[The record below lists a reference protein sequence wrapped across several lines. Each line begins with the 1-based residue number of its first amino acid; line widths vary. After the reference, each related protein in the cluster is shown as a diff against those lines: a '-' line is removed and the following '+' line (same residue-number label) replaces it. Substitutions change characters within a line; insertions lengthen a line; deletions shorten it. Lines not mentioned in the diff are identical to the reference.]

1 MERIKIHFNNQFF
14 IDKSSKTKIITY
26 QAFKYDE
33 KHKNYGFYNKYEK
46 IKLGVQLCD
55 FLNTDFRSLES
66 AEAFIDKYSI
76 ATIADFSNI
85 EIYQCYDE
93 NEYQEMVKEVVNAVA
108 NKLEKFKKAFIEDI
122 KYIYNLNDLEE
133 LNNLSPAQRLHI
145 LRDSKKESEVLKI
158 YDSKNLKLCF
168 NNFGNFATF
177 SITKEEDAQ
186 EIAKYV
192 DKDKLSPY
200 CFTSTNIIQ
209 SFIIELFEI
218 TLIDNIE
225 IKQCKNCGKYF
236 VPDNR
241 SDEIYCSNIYE
252 NGKTCKEVGHFRTQQ
267 KLMQLNDDL
276 RIYRNVYQKL
286 LLRTRRNPDNTQ
298 YEDEFEQ
305 FKQKNIELKEKINKG
320 EMTQKEYMEWLNQ
333 Q

>member
-14 IDKSSKTKIITY
+14 IDKTNKIKMIAY
-26 QAFKYDE
+26 QSFKYNE
-33 KHKNYGFYNKYEK
+33 KHKTYGFYNKYEK

-55 FLNTDFRSLES
+55 FLNTDFCSLES
-66 AEAFIDKYSI
+66 VKTFIDKYSI
-76 ATIADFSNI
+76 TTIADLSNI
-85 EIYQCYDE
+85 PIYQYYDKT
-93 NEYQEMVKEVVNAVA
+93 EYQDMINNVINNTG

-133 LNNLSPAQRLHI
+133 LSNLSPSQRLHI
-145 LRDSKKESEVLKI
+145 LRDSKKTSEVLKI
-158 YDSKNLKLCF
+158 YDSKNLKICF
-168 NNFGNFATF
+168 NNFGNFTSF
-177 SITKEEDAQ
+177 SITKEDDAQ
-186 EIAKYV
+186 EIAKHV
-192 DKDKLSPY
+192 NKDNLSPY

-209 SFIIELFEI
+209 SFIIELLEI
-218 TLIDNIE
+218 TSIDNME

-286 LLRTRRNPDNTQ
+286 LLRTRRNPDNKQ
-298 YEDEFEQ
+298 YEDEFEK
-305 FKQKNIELKEKINKG
+305 FKQKNIELKEKINNG
-320 EMTQKEYMEWLNQ
+320 ELTQEQYMEWLNQ

>member
-26 QAFKYDE
+26 QDFKYND
-33 KHKNYGFYNKYEK
+33 KHKNYEFYNKYDK

-66 AEAFIDKYSI
+66 ANAFIEKYSI

-85 EIYQCYDE
+85 EIYQYYDE
-93 NEYQEMVKEVVNAVA
+93 NEYQDMVKQVVNSVA

-133 LNNLSPAQRLHI
+133 LTNLSPAQRLHI

-177 SITKEEDAQ
+177 
-186 EIAKYV
+186 
-192 DKDKLSPY
+192 
-200 CFTSTNIIQ
+200 
-209 SFIIELFEI
+209 
-218 TLIDNIE
+218 
-225 IKQCKNCGKYF
+225 
-236 VPDNR
+236 
-241 SDEIYCSNIYE
+241 
-252 NGKTCKEVGHFRTQQ
+252 
-267 KLMQLNDDL
+267 
-276 RIYRNVYQKL
+276 
-286 LLRTRRNPDNTQ
+286 
-298 YEDEFEQ
+298 
-305 FKQKNIELKEKINKG
+305 
-320 EMTQKEYMEWLNQ
+320 
-333 Q
+333 